1 MQLSVMHSTFF
12 QTQMV
17 YSPESNPNNFQ
28 TKPAV
33 FYFVF
38 CFGYRMAFLVR
49 LSFFVKG
56 KKTRGGNYLAPN
68 RKQAL
73 GNRHN
78 ESCGRRRVF
87 FGAVSQQTKREGKKE
102 NLLHNIGSQTVCCEG
117 HCCVAKHVI
126 EFLICPYIYV
136 YFLIGIGYTAKLKAA
151 RRRKKL
157 SIPFGC
163 LISEGLTSTGWKCP
177 RIL

>member
-1 MQLSVMHSTFF
+1 
-12 QTQMV
+12 
-17 YSPESNPNNFQ
+17 
-28 TKPAV
+28 
-33 FYFVF
+33 
-38 CFGYRMAFLVR
+38 
-49 LSFFVKG
+49 VKG

-87 FGAVSQQTKREGKKE
+87 FGAVSPQTKREGKKE

-136 YFLIGIGYTAKLKAA
+136 YFLIAIGYTAKLKAA
-151 RRRKKL
+151 RRRK
-157 SIPFGC
+157 S
-163 LISEGLTSTGWKCP
+163 
-177 RIL
+177 